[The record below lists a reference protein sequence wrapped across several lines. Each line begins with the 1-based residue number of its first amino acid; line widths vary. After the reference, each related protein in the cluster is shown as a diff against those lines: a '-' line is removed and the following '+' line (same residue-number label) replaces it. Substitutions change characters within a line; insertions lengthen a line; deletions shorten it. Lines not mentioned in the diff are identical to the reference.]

1 MQQDKEMITKH
12 VWCLLDYQCLQDHYQ
27 LTAVNLCKREELGSK
42 AIQQNEFYGM
52 SDTNSQI
59 CTKLKKTKKKKKK
72 TNTEFYKGATKILW

>member
-1 MQQDKEMITKH
+1 MFVRLPMLARPLSINCRQS
-12 VWCLLDYQCLQDHYQ
+12 
-27 LTAVNLCKREELGSK
+27 VNCKREELGSK

-72 TNTEFYKGATKILW
+72 KINNRIL